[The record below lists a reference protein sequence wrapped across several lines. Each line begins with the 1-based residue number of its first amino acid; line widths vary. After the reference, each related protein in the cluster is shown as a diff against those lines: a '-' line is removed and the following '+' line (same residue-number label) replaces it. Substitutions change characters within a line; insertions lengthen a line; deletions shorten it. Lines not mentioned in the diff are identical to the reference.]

1 MLDIE
6 IIVCYES
13 VTMKHWRWKSHRT
26 FYSKAK
32 SKVTKDV
39 WRNPSR
45 PWLDRSKWSVKR
57 LIFQRFERLK
67 KIGCPSV

>member
-45 PWLDRSKWSVKR
+45 PWL
-57 LIFQRFERLK
+57 
-67 KIGCPSV
+67 